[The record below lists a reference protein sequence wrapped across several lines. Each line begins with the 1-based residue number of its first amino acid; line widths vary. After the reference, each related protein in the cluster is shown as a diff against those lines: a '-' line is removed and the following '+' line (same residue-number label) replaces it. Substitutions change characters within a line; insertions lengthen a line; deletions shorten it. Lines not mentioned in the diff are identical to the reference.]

1 MKLPVVWLKK
11 YVAVPA
17 APEKLADLLTLSG
30 TKVEHVEKKG
40 GEAVLQIE
48 VTTNRPDC
56 LSILG
61 LAQEVSALTGKKIKF
76 PAVKKSISGANKEI
90 KIEIQDKKGCPKYT
104 ARLLKG
110 VSVKATPP
118 SFQQCL
124 EWMNTRPI
132 SNVVDATNFVLFEM
146 GQPLHAFDYDKI
158 QGGVIVVR
166 RARKGEK
173 FLAIDGV
180 EYPLDE
186 KTLVIADAKK
196 PIAIAGVMGGKLT
209 EVTSSTKNV
218 LLESAYFDPPLVR
231 QASRRYKLSSES
243 SYRFERGVDIQQVAA
258 ASARARDLIL
268 EWAGGRE
275 AGPMVDKD
283 FSKKVKEKPI
293 LLHEERL
300 EQLLGLKIPAG
311 RRVQIFKRLGF
322 KAKAASRGRL
332 SVWTKNSRRDV
343 GQAVDLAEELLRIE
357 GFDRVPAAIPVTRHT
372 DTNLQDKKPKGIS
385 ELKKF
390 ISHLGLHEIITYSFL
405 SKKSLA
411 DSGFQSFGAIQKITN
426 ALSAEQ
432 EYFRPSLLPG
442 MLGAVLFNIHHKA
455 SSLKFFEIGNRVAD
469 GKEETV
475 LGIGLYGDLEKNWQ
489 KKSAASFHDLK
500 GVLENIFHFL
510 KITDYGYHTS
520 GIPPHFENASGVFWR
535 GHELGNI
542 GTIHRSILTRWD
554 IPHDVIYAEIGL
566 DPLWAGAGPART
578 VRVKPIAKFP
588 SVRRDIAFIIDE
600 NISIDVL
607 ESLMKNAASPFLQDT
622 ELFDQYAGKNIPKG
636 KRSLAFSLAYQKE
649 TGTFTDQEITALQD
663 RVGEALKSQYRVEFR

>member
-1 MKLPVVWLKK
+1 MKLPISWLKK
-11 YVAVPA
+11 YIDISIT
-17 APEKLADLLTLSG
+17 PEKLADLLTLSG
-30 TKVEHVEKKG
+30 TKVEHVEKSG
-40 GEAVLQIE
+40 GEAVFQIE

-76 PAVKKSISGANKEI
+76 PVFKKSISGANKEI
-90 KIEIQDKKGCPKYT
+90 KIEIQDRKGCPKYT

-110 VSVKATPP
+110 VSVKAAPP
-118 SFQQCL
+118 SFQTCL

-146 GQPLHAFDYDKI
+146 GQPLHAFDYDKVE
-158 QGGVIVVR
+158 GGVIIVR

-180 EYPLDE
+180 EYPLDD

-196 PIAIAGVMGGKLT
+196 PIAIAGVMGGKRT

-218 LLESAYFDPPLVR
+218 LLESAYFDPALVR
-231 QASRRYKLSSES
+231 QVSRRYKLSSES

-258 ASARARDLIL
+258 ASARAKDLML

-275 AGPMVDKD
+275 IGPMVDQD

-300 EQLLGLKIPAG
+300 ERLLGLKIPLG

-322 KAKAASRGRL
+322 KVKAANRGQL
-332 SVWTKNSRRDV
+332 SVWTKNSRRDI
-343 GQAVDLAEELLRIE
+343 GQEADLAEELLRIE
-357 GFDRVPAAIPVTRHT
+357 GFDRVPAAISVTRHV

-390 ISHLGLHEIITYSFL
+390 ISHLGFHEIITYSFL
-405 SKKSLA
+405 SKKSLV
-411 DSGFQSFGAIQKITN
+411 DSGFQSFGTIQKITN

-442 MLGAVLFNIHHKA
+442 MLGAILFNIHRKA
-455 SSLKFFEIGNRVAD
+455 SSLKFFEVGNRVAD

-475 LGIGLYGDLEKNWQ
+475 LGIGLYGDFEKNWRR
-489 KKSAASFHDLK
+489 KSEASYYDLK
-500 GVLENIFHFL
+500 GILEGIFHFL
-510 KITDYGYHTS
+510 KITDYGYETNV
-520 GIPPHFENASGVFWR
+520 IPSHFDSTSGVFWR
-535 GHELGNI
+535 GRKLGNI
-542 GTIHRSILTRWD
+542 GTIHRSILTQWD

-566 DPLWAGAGPART
+566 DPLWVEAGSART
-578 VRVKPIAKFP
+578 VRVKLIAKFP

-600 NISIDVL
+600 NISINAL
-607 ESLMKNAASPFLQDT
+607 ETLMKNAASPYLQDT

-636 KRSLAFSLAYQKE
+636 KRSLAFSLAYQKD
-649 TGTFTDQEITALQD
+649 TGTFTDQEITTLQD
-663 RVGEALKSQYRVEFR
+663 RIGQALKSQYRVEFR